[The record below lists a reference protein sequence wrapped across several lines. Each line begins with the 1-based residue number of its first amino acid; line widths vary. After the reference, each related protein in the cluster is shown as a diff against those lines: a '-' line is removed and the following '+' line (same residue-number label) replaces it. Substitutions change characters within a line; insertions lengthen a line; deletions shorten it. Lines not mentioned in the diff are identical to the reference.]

1 MLCRWA
7 LGIYGFRF
15 PLLLT
20 SCHMGFSFVAL
31 LPFML
36 REPFLSKHKDT
47 LRKQWKGLVA
57 IGLFMVGPAMDRGN
71 SEARH
76 WPCPHIPLF
85 PVVQPSSSSSA
96 HCLQAL
102 NIALNNLSLV
112 LITLSL
118 NQVIR
123 CGLGVRQ
130 HINFAW
136 LPECQPARPHSS
148 FRGLAKAH
156 VSPAHRTADIIPP

>member
-1 MLCRWA
+1 
-7 LGIYGFRF
+7 
-15 PLLLT
+15 
-20 SCHMGFSFVAL
+20 MGFSFVAL

-47 LRKQWKGLVA
+47 LQKQWKGLVA
-57 IGLFMVGPAMDRGN
+57 IGLYMVNFAPTR
-71 SEARH
+71 ARH
-76 WPCPHIPLF
+76 WSGLGRTGSPTLLCLAVYP
-85 PVVQPSSSSSA
+85 PSTSSA

-123 CGLGVRQ
+123 WGLVVMDQ
-130 HINFAW
+130 HCLATSA
-136 LPECQPARPHSS
+136 PVPARQAPQKVPPACRVLPASTTHSS
-148 FRGLAKAH
+148 
-156 VSPAHRTADIIPP
+156 